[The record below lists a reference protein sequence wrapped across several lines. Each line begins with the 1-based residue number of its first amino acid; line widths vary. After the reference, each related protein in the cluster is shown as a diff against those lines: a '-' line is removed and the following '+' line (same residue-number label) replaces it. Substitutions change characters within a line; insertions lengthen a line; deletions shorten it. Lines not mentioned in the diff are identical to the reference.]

1 MTLPIGRPFARKLA
15 LFDFSQIP
23 PSAIV
28 RQPVRLWQIFLGN
41 PSPYRG
47 TADAIPFCEMVVADV
62 SLHVCNP
69 VLTRLPDA
77 TLWG

>member
-1 MTLPIGRPFARKLA
+1 
-15 LFDFSQIP
+15 
-23 PSAIV
+23 
-28 RQPVRLWQIFLGN
+28 
-41 PSPYRG
+41 
-47 TADAIPFCEMVVADV
+47 MVVADV